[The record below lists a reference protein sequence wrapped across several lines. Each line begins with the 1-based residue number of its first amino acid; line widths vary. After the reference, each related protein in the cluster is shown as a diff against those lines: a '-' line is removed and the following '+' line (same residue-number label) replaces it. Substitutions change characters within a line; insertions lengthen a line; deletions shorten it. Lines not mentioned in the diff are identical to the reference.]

1 MMEKKEYIFGEYKLL
16 YLIDDDRHVSL
27 WLLPRQLNGTVKEAW
42 LREAEPFSQRSN
54 YNREW
59 KTGSLVHLHLRHHSR
74 GVSGGMTMKY
84 SQSTDCL
91 RYESQSLLEDE
102 ASKTVMTKLVSPEGY
117 EVFHS
122 LTWIDGRKGLICNT
136 NFRNTGQQP
145 LILEMLSSF
154 AFENLSPFQE
164 EDGNGQMEL
173 HRFRGGW
180 AVEGRHVRE
189 TLESLAL
196 EKAWCAPFT
205 VSERFGS
212 AGSFPVGRYFP
223 LASVEDRKNKVFWT
237 AQLCHNATWQME
249 VTRYGDN
256 ISFSGGLGDYE
267 FGQWS
272 RTVEPGEEFEAPTA
286 FLSCVQGDIAKAC
299 QSVTDMQNTACDNYG
314 EKGLPIVFNEYCA
327 SWGDPT
333 QDKMMN
339 YAKCLDKKGIRYLV
353 IDAGWSRD
361 AREQRGNGEWL
372 ADEKRFPDMRQMS
385 IDLRQMGYIPGLW
398 MEFEVTT
405 EGSPA
410 YSDAYDDMHLKSNGV
425 VINVGGWRTFW
436 DFRRKDVREYLQVH
450 VIDMLIENEIGYLK
464 VDYNGCIGIGCDC
477 SQDSDKNDRHK
488 RSVSPASVGDT
499 DSRISPG
506 EGLRQHLAA
515 VREFFQE
522 IKRQIPDIIIEN
534 CASGGHRLE
543 PSMLGVSAMSSFSDA
558 HESREIPYIAANE
571 HYLMLPRQCQI
582 WVVLHADQSVDELR
596 YRLASGFLGRI
607 CLSGEID
614 KLSDEQWIEVEK
626 GLAFYRELEG
636 VLMEGITRIYGNR
649 SRNMHDPSGTQVLV
663 REGKEE
669 IMVVCHSFQKA
680 EERIKILAPEGFYI
694 ANGYHNQVISVKG
707 GEIIVEKMRP
717 WTACAVLLKRNGIL

>member
-1 MMEKKEYIFGEYKLL
+1 MMEKKEYIFGEHKLL
-16 YLIDDDRHVSL
+16 YLIDDNRHVSL
-27 WLLPRQLNGTVKEAW
+27 WLLPRQMKGNVNEAW
-42 LREAEPFSQRSN
+42 LLEAEPFSQRAD

-74 GVSGGMTMKY
+74 GVSSGMTMKY
-84 SQSTDCL
+84 SHSTVSL
-91 RYESQSLLEDE
+91 QLENQSLIEGE
-102 ASKTVMTKLVSPEGY
+102 NSKTVVTTLVSPEGY
-117 EVFHS
+117 EVCHS
-122 LTWIDGRKGLICNT
+122 LTWIYGRKGLICT
-136 NFRNTGQQP
+136 TKFRNTGSQP

-164 EDGNGQMEL
+164 EDGNGQMNL

-180 AVEGRHVRE
+180 AVEGRHVCE
-189 TLESLAL
+189 SLESLAL

-223 LASVEDRKNKVFWT
+223 LAALEDRKNQVFWT

-249 VTRYGDN
+249 VTRYGDS
-256 ISFSGGLGDYE
+256 ISFSGGLGDNE

-272 RTVEPGEEFEAPTA
+272 RTVEPGEEFAAPAA
-286 FLSCVQGDIAKAC
+286 FLSSVQGDIAKAC
-299 QSVTDMQNTACDNYG
+299 QSVTDMQNTACDSYG
-314 EKGLPIVFNEYCA
+314 EKGLPIVFNEYGA

-333 QDKMMN
+333 QDKMLN
-339 YAKCLDKKGIRYLV
+339 FAKCLSTKGIRYLV

-361 AREQRGNGEWL
+361 GQEQRGNGEWL
-372 ADEKRFPDMRQMS
+372 ADEKRFPDLKQMS
-385 IDLRQMGYIPGLW
+385 TDLRKMGYIPGLW

-405 EGSPA
+405 EGSPV
-410 YSDAYDDMHLKSNGV
+410 YGDTYDDMHLKSNGV
-425 VINVGGWRTFW
+425 VINTGGWRTYW
-436 DFRRKDVREYLQVH
+436 DFRRKDVWRYLQTH
-450 VIDMLIENEIGYLK
+450 VIDMLIENKIGYLK
-464 VDYNGCIGIGCDC
+464 VDYNGCIGIGCD
-477 SQDSDKNDRHK
+477 SSDS
-488 RSVSPASVGDT
+488 GT
-499 DSRISPG
+499 SPG
-506 EGLRQHLAA
+506 EGLRQHLEA
-515 VREFFQE
+515 VREFFKE

-582 WVVLHADQSVDELR
+582 WVVLHADQSMDELR
-596 YRLASGFLGRI
+596 YRMASGFLGRI
-607 CLSGEID
+607 CLSGGID
-614 KLSDEQWIEVEK
+614 QLSDEQWTEVEK

-636 VLMEGITRIYGNR
+636 TIMEGITRIYGNR
-649 SRNMHDPSGTQVLV
+649 SSNMHHPAGTQVVV

-669 IMVVCHSFQKA
+669 IMVVCHSFHKP
-680 EERIKILAPEGFYI
+680 EERIKIPAPEGFYI
-694 ANGYHNQVISVKG
+694 ANGFHNQVISVKG

-717 WTACAVLLKRNGIL
+717 WTACAVLLKKIEAV